1 MFVVQV
7 EQIPGPVCEKTVAIP
22 QLQLGFFLGQG
33 RSQLVVVQRQCRL
46 VQTSVNCA
54 GPQLQFERGRCPCYQ
69 VLRGAAGAFLPL
81 WTSLLSCSDVGL
93 RQHMFRPGLTPAI
106 SAQILFAL

>member
-7 EQIPGPVCEKTVAIP
+7 QQIPGAVCEKTVAIP
-22 QLQLGFFLGQG
+22 QVQLVFFPGQG

-54 GPQLQFERGRCPCYQ
+54 GPQLQFQSGRCPCY
-69 VLRGAAGAFLPL
+69 AGAFLRY
-81 WTSLLSCSDVGL
+81 G
-93 RQHMFRPGLTPAI
+93 RPCDHAETLVCD
-106 SAQILFAL
+106 SSSW